1 VSVVTK
7 RQSKSSAWHEGGDLA
22 ALVCASFRAG
32 RSPEKNKE
40 GKEGGKGK
48 GGANVCK
55 NVPGK
60 GSTSSRT
67 LLMRFS
73 TTILH
78 TFSGLAT
85 VALVSLDDVAS
96 NFRSVKDCVE
106 RYNRHACYR

>member
-1 VSVVTK
+1 MAT
-7 RQSKSSAWHEGGDLA
+7 
-22 ALVCASFRAG
+22 F
-32 RSPEKNKE
+32 
-40 GKEGGKGK
+40 
-48 GGANVCK
+48 
-55 NVPGK
+55 VPDK

-96 NFRSVKDCVE
+96 NFRSVKDCVG
-106 RYNRHACYR
+106 RYNRHMHARDNRLRASRSGKSMKAWAAACTFSMRMTISSSVISLSLSPSAR